1 MSELSKALKL
11 LDKNEK
17 SKIYILLLI
26 MIILSFLEF
35 FSLGGVLIF
44 LNYFILEG
52 SQENISGILSKL
64 DSNIFSETN
73 LVFLSIVII
82 FIFFFKNSLTI
93 LNVSFST
100 NVLNSIRINI
110 SRKLYKGYL
119 TEDIIGLQKR
129 NLSTYLRNINYEG
142 HAFTLYLKEYLNYIL
157 QFLTLFFILILS
169 LLYNFKI
176 SLFIFSIFGLLFFFY
191 FKYFKKTLTLY
202 GEKRASISKSLLN
215 LINQTFLSIR
225 EIKIYNLENK
235 FINEFVKE
243 NTDLKRISARRS
255 VIGNFPKVFWEL
267 VLVSGVF
274 LSIIYFESIGRNMNE
289 TIGLFSTYVIIAIRL
304 IPSFSQLGQSKNSLE
319 YAKSSVNIFY
329 DNEMYI
335 KKNSKQL
342 EILETKKEDFKINE
356 LKINDLSF
364 SFKGINKKIF
374 DTTNLKLSKGD
385 FVCIYGENGT
395 GKTTFFDIITGLI
408 KPDSLNLYI
417 NDVKINDLKNHIN
430 FSYIAQ
436 NSFIFDDTLENNILL
451 NKNKKLEN
459 INTNKI
465 LKISDLTNLINSLPE
480 KEKTIIGE
488 NGVQLSGGEKQKI
501 SIARALYNNPKLLL
515 TDEFTN
521 AIDEKSEIKILN
533 ELKEYK
539 ELDIFIMISHNR
551 NLEHMFNK
559 VYELKNQKFERV
571 K

>member
-1 MSELSKALKL
+1 
-11 LDKNEK
+11 
-17 SKIYILLLI
+17 
-26 MIILSFLEF
+26 
-35 FSLGGVLIF
+35 
-44 LNYFILEG
+44 
-52 SQENISGILSKL
+52 
-64 DSNIFSETN
+64 
-73 LVFLSIVII
+73 
-82 FIFFFKNSLTI
+82 
-93 LNVSFST
+93 
-100 NVLNSIRINI
+100 
-110 SRKLYKGYL
+110 
-119 TEDIIGLQKR
+119 
-129 NLSTYLRNINYEG
+129 
-142 HAFTLYLKEYLNYIL
+142 
-157 QFLTLFFILILS
+157 
-169 LLYNFKI
+169 
-176 SLFIFSIFGLLFFFY
+176 
-191 FKYFKKTLTLY
+191 
-202 GEKRASISKSLLN
+202 
-215 LINQTFLSIR
+215 
-225 EIKIYNLENK
+225 
-235 FINEFVKE
+235 
-243 NTDLKRISARRS
+243 
-255 VIGNFPKVFWEL
+255 
-267 VLVSGVF
+267 
-274 LSIIYFESIGRNMNE
+274 
-289 TIGLFSTYVIIAIRL
+289 
-304 IPSFSQLGQSKNSLE
+304 
-319 YAKSSVNIFY
+319 
-329 DNEMYI
+329 MYI

-465 LKISDLTNLINSLPE
+465 IKISDLTNLINSLPE